1 MCAFT
6 VLVCRCVTPQT
17 GETRMVGK
25 TGEKREGGGGG
36 AAAGGEQIKS
46 PRGNTTVAEKET
58 ERNGVEGRKAGL
70 TASSKYW

>member
-1 MCAFT
+1 
-6 VLVCRCVTPQT
+6 
-17 GETRMVGK
+17 MVGK